1 MSAKTVPLYSC
12 NNTFIEM
19 ISPEDALALRL
30 DGDVYLS
37 TTGRGRKWVCHSAKL
52 IRPRPSEILR
62 LPPAGISFREMEANA
77 GLLGS
82 PHGANYAQRCQDKVD
97 AWRSTKDTNAVLV

>member
-1 MSAKTVPLYSC
+1 MSEKTVALYTC
-12 NNTFIEM
+12 NKQFMELIT
-19 ISPEDALALRL
+19 PETALAMRL
-30 DGDVYLS
+30 DGDVYLT
-37 TTGRGRKWVCHSAKL
+37 TTGRGRKWVCHSATL
-52 IRPRPSEILR
+52 LRPRDSEIIR